1 MKVGNPISRLKL
13 NIPTGAKVLD
23 VGSGHN
29 PHPRANVIVDKY
41 TDDNYHRAG
50 DIKILKK
57 QEFIN
62 ADGENLPFKDKEFDY
77 VICNHVLEHVDNP
90 RKFLAELSRVGKQGY
105 IETPSLL
112 GEHLIPKPSHK
123 WLLLDIN
130 NKLVIVGKDRV
141 NFKTSHDY
149 GLLFLDYFQ
158 QHSLGYKILQRTHH
172 QLFTVNYEWRDEID
186 YVLEPD
192 DPDYLKYFTSPWDK
206 TLYKEIMPQRTLSQ
220 ELLSSTK
227 ATIDIF
233 WSVFNSKILKNK
245 GK

>member
-1 MKVGNPISRLKL
+1 MKVSNPISRSKL
-13 NIPTGAKVLD
+13 NIPANARVLD

-29 PHPRANVIVDKY
+29 PHPRANVVVDKY
-41 TDDNYHRAG
+41 TDNNYHRAG
-50 DIKILKK
+50 DIKVLRK

-62 ADGENLPFKDKEFDY
+62 ADGENLPFKDNEFDY

-90 RKFLAELSRVGKQGY
+90 VKFLAELSRVGKRGY

-130 NKLVIVGKDRV
+130 DKLVIVGKDRV
-141 NFKTSHDY
+141 NFNTSHDF

-172 QLFTVNYEWRDEID
+172 QLFTVNYEWKDQID
-186 YVLEPD
+186 YLLDPD
-192 DPDYLKYFTSPWDK
+192 DDEYLKYFNQPWDK
-206 TLYKEIMPQRTLSQ
+206 NHYDKIMPKRSLSQ
-220 ELLSSTK
+220 ELLSSSM
-227 ATIDIF
+227 ATFDIIR
-233 WSVFNSKILKNK
+233 SVFKSKVLKSK
-245 GK
+245 

>member
-1 MKVGNPISRLKL
+1 MKVSNPISRSKL
-13 NIPTGAKVLD
+13 NIPANARVLD

-29 PHPRANVIVDKY
+29 PHPRANVVVDKY
-41 TDDNYHRAG
+41 TDNNYHRAG
-50 DIKILKK
+50 DIKVLRK

-62 ADGENLPFKDKEFDY
+62 ADGENLPFKDNEFDY

-90 RKFLAELSRVGKQGY
+90 EKFLAELSRVGKRGY

-130 NKLVIVGKDRV
+130 DKLIIVGKDRV
-141 NFKTSHDY
+141 NFNTSHDF

-172 QLFTVNYEWRDEID
+172 QLFTVNYEWKDQID
-186 YVLEPD
+186 YILEPND
-192 DPDYLKYFTSPWDK
+192 DEYLKYFKQPWGKDHYDK
-206 TLYKEIMPQRTLSQ
+206 IMPKRSLSQ
-220 ELLSSTK
+220 ELISSTK
-227 ATIDIF
+227 ATFDIF
-233 WSVFNSKILKNK
+233 RSVFKSKVLKIK
-245 GK
+245 

>member
-13 NIPTGAKVLD
+13 NIPSQARVLD

-29 PHPRANVIVDKY
+29 PHPRANVVVDKY
-41 TDDNYHRAG
+41 VDDNYHRAG
-50 DIKILKK
+50 NLKVLNK
-57 QEFIN
+57 QEFIS

-90 RKFLAELSRVGKQGY
+90 KQFLAELSRVGKRGY

-130 NKLVIVGKDRV
+130 DKLVIVDKAKV
-141 NFKTSHDY
+141 KFSTSHDF

-158 QHSLGYKILQRTHH
+158 QHSLGYKILQRTHQ
-172 QLFTVNYEWRDEID
+172 QLFTVNYEWKDSID
-186 YVLEPD
+186 YILEPED
-192 DPDYLKYFTSPWDK
+192 EAYLKYFIQPWNK
-206 TLYKEIMPQRTLSQ
+206 EIYQEIMPQRSMGK
-220 ELLSSTK
+220 ELMRATS
-227 ATIDIF
+227 ATIDIIK
-233 WSVFNSKILKNK
+233 SVIKSKVLKSNS
-245 GK
+245 

>member
-1 MKVGNPISRLKL
+1 MKVSNPISRYKL
-13 NIPTGAKVLD
+13 NIPSKARVLD

-29 PHPRANVIVDKY
+29 PHPRANVVVDKY
-41 TDDNYHRAG
+41 VDDNYHRAG
-50 DIKILKK
+50 DIKILNK
-57 QEFIN
+57 QEFIS

-90 RKFLAELSRVGKQGY
+90 IKFLAELSRVGKRGY

-130 NKLVIVGKDRV
+130 DKLVIVDKTKV
-141 NFKTSHDY
+141 NFKTSHDF

-172 QLFTVNYEWRDEID
+172 QLFTVNYEWKDDID
-186 YVLEPD
+186 YLL
-192 DPDYLKYFTSPWDK
+192 DPQDEAYLKYFTQPWDK
-206 TLYKEIMPQRTLSQ
+206 EHYRAIMPQRSLKQ
-220 ELLSSTK
+220 ELMRASG
-227 ATIDIF
+227 ATMDIIR
-233 WSVFNSKILKNK
+233 SVFKSKVLKK
-245 GK
+245 